1 MGALSGLMGGIGLV
15 LVWMACT
22 SEPPRWRS
30 ERSRRLSDLLVQAG
44 VGRTSPAVFVVGSL
58 VLGLVVLLVFLGVSR
73 AWPIAVAFGVIALA
87 APYALVSA
95 RARARRTRLREIWP
109 ETVDTLVSGVRAG
122 MSLPE
127 ALGNLGA
134 RGPEAVR
141 AEFTAFS
148 VDYASTARFD
158 TCLDR
163 LKARFADPVADRIVE
178 ALRLAHEVGGTD
190 LTVLLRNLARMLRED
205 MRTRGELEA
214 RQSWTV
220 NGARVAVAAPWLVL
234 ALLSTRPEAARAY
247 ATAAGAMVLGAGAV
261 ATVVAYRLM
270 LRLGRLPEE
279 ERILR

>member
-87 APYALVSA
+87 APYALGSA
-95 RARARRTRLREIWP
+95 RALARGTRLREIWP

-247 ATAAGAMVLGAGAV
+247 ATAAGATVLGAGAL
-261 ATVVAYRLM
+261 ASVVAYRLM

>member
-247 ATAAGAMVLGAGAV
+247 ATAASTMVLGAGAV
-261 ATVVAYRLM
+261 ASVVAYRLM